1 MSMNEI
7 TTREVLNRSLEAP
20 EIDPVLL
27 GIANRHIEGASIPD
41 IAEQFNISEDRVA
54 QVLDRR
60 EVKQYVDKV
69 YLSQGFLNRFK
80 RIQLIN
86 QVIDKKIQDVALG
99 EEYTKKDLLEWL
111 RLLQDMDK
119 TARPQQKGPTV
130 AVQVNN
136 YDSLM
141 RDLMEK

>member
-1 MSMNEI
+1 MNEI
-7 TTREVLNRSLEAP
+7 TTRDVINKTLQAP
-20 EIDPVLL
+20 EIDPVIL
-27 GIANRHIEGASIPD
+27 GIANQHIEGSSITD
-41 IAEQFNISEDRVA
+41 IATQFNISEDRVA
-54 QVLDRR
+54 QVLDRK
-60 EVKQYVDKV
+60 EVKQYVDQV
-69 YLSQGFLNRFK
+69 YLSQGYLNRFK

-86 QVIDKKIQDVALG
+86 EVIDHKIQQVALG

-119 TARPQQKGPTV
+119 TARPQQKSPTV

-141 RDLMEK
+141 QDLLDK

>member
-1 MSMNEI
+1 M
-7 TTREVLNRSLEAP
+7 TTARDIINKTLEAP
-20 EIDPVLL
+20 ELDPVIL
-27 GIANRHIEGASIPD
+27 GIANEHIRGQSHQE
-41 IAEQFNISEDRVA
+41 IADVFGVSQDRVA

-60 EVKQYVDKV
+60 EVKQYVDQV
-69 YLSQGFLNRFK
+69 YLSQGYLNRFK
-80 RIQLIN
+80 RLELIN
-86 QVIDKKIQDVALG
+86 QVIQKKVEDAILG
-99 EEYTKKDLLEWL
+99 EDLTKKDLLEWL

-141 RDLMEK
+141 RDLMEQ

>member
-1 MSMNEI
+1 MTDI
-7 TTREVLNRSLEAP
+7 TTRDQLLQTLEAP

-27 GIANRHIEGASIPD
+27 GIANRHIEGTSISD
-41 IAEQFNISEDRVA
+41 IADQFSISEDRVA
-54 QVLDRR
+54 QVLERR
-60 EVKQYVDKV
+60 EVKQYVDQV
-69 YLSQGFLNRFK
+69 YLSQGYLNRFK

-86 QVIDKKIQDVALG
+86 QVIEKKIQDVALG

-119 TARPQQKGPTV
+119 SARPQQKGPTV

-141 RDLMEK
+141 QDLLDK

>member
-7 TTREVLNRSLEAP
+7 STRDVLNRSLEAP

-27 GIANRHIEGASIPD
+27 GIANRHIEGDTIQN
-41 IAEQFNISEDRVA
+41 IATQFNISEDRVA

-60 EVKQYVDKV
+60 EVKQYVDQV

-86 QVIDKKIQDVALG
+86 QVIEKKIQDVALG

-119 TARPQQKGPTV
+119 SARPQQKGPTV

-141 RDLMEK
+141 QDLMEK

>member
-1 MSMNEI
+1 M
-7 TTREVLNRSLEAP
+7 
-20 EIDPVLL
+20 
-27 GIANRHIEGASIPD
+27 HIEGKSLSA
-41 IAEQFNISEDRVA
+41 IADSFSISEDRVA

-60 EVKQYVDKV
+60 EVKQYVDQV

-86 QVIDKKIQDVALG
+86 QVIEQKIQEVALG
-99 EEYTKKDLLEWL
+99 ESYSKKDLLEWL

-119 TARPQQKGPTV
+119 AARPQQKGPTV

-141 RDLMEK
+141 RDLME

>member
-1 MSMNEI
+1 MN
-7 TTREVLNRSLEAP
+7 TRDQLLSTLEAP

-27 GIANRHIEGASIPD
+27 GIANMHIEGKSLSA
-41 IAEQFNISEDRVA
+41 IADSFSISEDRVA

-60 EVKQYVDKV
+60 EVKQYVDQV

-86 QVIDKKIQDVALG
+86 QVIEQKIQEVALG
-99 EEYTKKDLLEWL
+99 ESYSKKDLLEWL

-119 TARPQQKGPTV
+119 AARPQQKGPTV

-141 RDLMEK
+141 RDLME

>member
-1 MSMNEI
+1 MNEI
-7 TTREVLNRSLEAP
+7 STRDQLLRTLEAP
-20 EIDPVLL
+20 EIDPILL
-27 GIANRHIEGASIPD
+27 GIANEHISGRSLTE
-41 IAEQFNISEDRVA
+41 IADQFNISEDRVA

-60 EVKQYVDKV
+60 EVKQYVDQV
-69 YLSQGFLNRFK
+69 FLSQGYLNRFK

-86 QVIDKKIQDVALG
+86 QVIEQKIQDVALG
-99 EEYTKKDLLEWL
+99 ESYTKKDLLEWL

-119 TARPQQKGPTV
+119 QARPQQRGPTV

-141 RDLMEK
+141 RDLME